1 MPGNRARYAALAGL
15 LAAGAAL
22 PAAAQES
29 VRVTG
34 VVYGTVAVSFAQQT
48 AFINWDSRQPLQN
61 AVIAIL
67 DIFSNA
73 QAGYEF
79 ALVNLDVTPEQAFE
93 FDLMFGGKPVEFNGN
108 RAVLQRA
115 APNVG
120 ATSTTGPQALMISAP
135 PAQGGATAPTVRL
148 QLVVR
153 AP

>member
-1 MPGNRARYAALAGL
+1 MRTKAWGRWGLGGL
-15 LAAGAAL
+15 LAAGLAV

-34 VVYGTVAVSFAQQT
+34 VVYGTVAVNFASQTSFIA
-48 AFINWDSRQPLQN
+48 WDSRQPLQN

-79 ALVNLDVTPEQAFE
+79 ALVNLDVTAEQAFE

-108 RAVLQRA
+108 TAVLSRM
-115 APNVG
+115 APSVG
-120 ATSTTGPQALMISAP
+120 ATSSSGPQALMISAP
-135 PAQGGATAPTVRL
+135 PAQSGATVPTVRL